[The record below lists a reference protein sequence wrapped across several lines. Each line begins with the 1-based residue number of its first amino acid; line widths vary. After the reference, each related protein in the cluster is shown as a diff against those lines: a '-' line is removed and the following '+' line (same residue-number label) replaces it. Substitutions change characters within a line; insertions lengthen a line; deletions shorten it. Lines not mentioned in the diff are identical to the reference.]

1 MSANQHIKLAKQYLD
16 GARRAHDNRDY
27 RSASILAIIAIEMAG
42 RALLISKGL
51 TRPRS
56 HGALPALIGR
66 EFVTKGKISNE
77 AGKKLH
83 TIMEKRGRIFYEP
96 TYEISKEEASRTI
109 SFTEDFVEESKR
121 FIKRKLA

>member
-16 GARRAHDNRDY
+16 GARRSYDNRDY
-27 RSASILAIIAIEMAG
+27 RSATILAVMAIEMAG

-77 AGKKLH
+77 AERNSTQLW
-83 TIMEKRGRIFYEP
+83 KR
-96 TYEISKEEASRTI
+96 EAEFFMNRPM
-109 SFTEDFVEESKR
+109 K
-121 FIKRKLA
+121 